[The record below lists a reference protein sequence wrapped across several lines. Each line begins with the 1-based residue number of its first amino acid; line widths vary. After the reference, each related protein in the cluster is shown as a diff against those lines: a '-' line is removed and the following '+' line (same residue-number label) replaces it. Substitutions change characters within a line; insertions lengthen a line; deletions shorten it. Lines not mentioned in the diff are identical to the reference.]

1 MGGVRTCKLLLF
13 LTCFLSI
20 CSSSRATFCT
30 CVLVLLVQKYIYR
43 QVSVFAGLLLPLC
56 PRLLR
61 QYMYFCTSKASK

>member
-43 QVSVFAGLLLPLC
+43 QVSICRAFAPTMPPPSASVYVLLY
-56 PRLLR
+56 
-61 QYMYFCTSKASK
+61 Q